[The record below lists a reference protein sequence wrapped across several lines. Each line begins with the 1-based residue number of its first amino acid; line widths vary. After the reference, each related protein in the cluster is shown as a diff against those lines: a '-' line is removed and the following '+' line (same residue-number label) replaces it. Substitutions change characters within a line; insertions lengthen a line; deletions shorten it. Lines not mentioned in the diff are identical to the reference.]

1 VNGFITKVA
10 RFTVSKAATFAYAVA
25 VGVAGNLI
33 FHFVQ
38 PRDPG
43 PTVIAVPPPVVQ
55 PAGKDAGGQAPAA
68 FAVPKPA
75 PAPGSETASPTP
87 SPVVLAP
94 ASPVPAATSMPAATP
109 MPVPKPAPALQF
121 PERPTASL
129 PDPATPPSPALKPAP
144 PPGAPTPNEAGLK
157 PDLLTPAEPPATVP
171 SVVALPPLGPA
182 IEVGTLP
189 SPPERV
195 AAPPMRPATAPP
207 VQAAMPPPSRGLEF
221 SDIWH
226 PYRAVKKGL
235 NWAGDQVPVIGGA
248 NEVRPTEPPPAIL
261 APAPVSAVKPAP
273 PAEPIPL
280 LPTKQKPELADA
292 PAAPAKPRPGP
303 GSGGLY

>member
-1 VNGFITKVA
+1 MKVA

-94 ASPVPAATSMPAATP
+94 ASPVPAATSMP
-109 MPVPKPAPALQF
+109 VPKPAPAFQL
-121 PERPTASL
+121 PERSTASL
-129 PDPATPPSPALKPAP
+129 PDPAT
-144 PPGAPTPNEAGLK
+144 
-157 PDLLTPAEPPATVP
+157 
-171 SVVALPPLGPA
+171 
-182 IEVGTLP
+182 LP
-189 SPPERV
+189 SP
-195 AAPPMRPATAPP
+195 
-207 VQAAMPPPSRGLEF
+207 
-221 SDIWH
+221 
-226 PYRAVKKGL
+226 
-235 NWAGDQVPVIGGA
+235 
-248 NEVRPTEPPPAIL
+248 
-261 APAPVSAVKPAP
+261 AVKPAP
-273 PAEPIPL
+273 PSGA
-280 LPTKQKPELADA
+280 PTPSEAGPKPDLGP
-292 PAAPAKPRPGP
+292 PA
-303 GSGGLY
+303 